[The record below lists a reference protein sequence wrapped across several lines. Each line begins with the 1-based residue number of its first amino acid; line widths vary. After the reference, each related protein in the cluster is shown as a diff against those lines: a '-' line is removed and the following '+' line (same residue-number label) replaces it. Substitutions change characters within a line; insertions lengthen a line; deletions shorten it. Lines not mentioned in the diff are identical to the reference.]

1 MANPSKDSPLAEQVK
16 DMLTSDVAPAALK
29 CAKASLGSSDARGG
43 VLAWRNPE
51 TGPIIVVRLIID
63 RTASSSAVCTVDF
76 GSASRGN
83 RSSDNLIDGLDV
95 NTANGVEDNIEH
107 KGANGKSMQRLDAKG
122 GRTDYIAGS
131 KATGEAA
138 GLAGHA
144 YIFYVEV

>member
-16 DMLTSDVAPAALK
+16 DLLTSDVAPAALK
-29 CAKASLGSSDARGG
+29 CAKATLGDSDARGG

-51 TGPIIVVRLIID
+51 AGPIIVVRLVID
-63 RTASSSAVCTVDF
+63 RTTASRDACTVDF

-83 RSSDNLIDGLDV
+83 RSSDDLIDGLDV
-95 NTANGVEDNIEH
+95 NAAKGVEDNVEH
-107 KGANGKSMQRLDAKG
+107 KGANGKSLQRLDAKG
-122 GRTDYIAGS
+122 GRTDYITGS
-131 KATGEAA
+131 KATGSAA